1 LLLALDDEGDDGSHD
16 RSHLL
21 RVARNA
27 IEIAGDEQ
35 GCDRAVLTAAIIL
48 HDCVA
53 VEKNS
58 PDRSRASRLAA
69 VRARRI
75 LAEAGWLPARIDQ
88 TAHAIEAHSFSAGIA
103 PATLEARIVQDAD
116 RLDAIGAIG
125 IARCFYVAG
134 RMGARLYDPADPTA
148 ANRKLDDQGVRIR
161 PLRSQTVPSCRKLP
175 DQVRPE
181 VGGGA
186 HSDDAGLFRGAAK
199 RDRRGQQMIRAA
211 IVGLDVV
218 AAATSSPAC
227 REARQSASRRRTP
240 SSETTAAEFLCGSG
254 IVVGGLA
261 GCGIERRRDRCRRRP
276 VGADIWRGTPEV
288 TETAGPTC

>member
-1 LLLALDDEGDDGSHD
+1 MLPSRMGRSERYMDGIEAIFGDQAALAEQLLLALNDKSDDGSHD
-16 RSHLL
+16 RSHLQ

-69 VRARRI
+69 VRARGI
-75 LAEAGWLPARIDQ
+75 LAGAGWAPAQIDQ
-88 TAHAIEAHSFSAGIA
+88 AAHAIEAHSFSAGIA
-103 PATLEARIVQDAD
+103 PSTLEARIVQDAD

-148 ANRKLDDQGVRIR
+148 VNPDPAFSMSLTRGDGRVWLLQGKCGESVARYSDVVSWRFARSVSGAGALGSASGASPCALARSSRIR
-161 PLRSQTVPSCRKLP
+161 DHTLRRSMQ
-175 DQVRPE
+175 
-181 VGGGA
+181 
-186 HSDDAGLFRGAAK
+186 
-199 RDRRGQQMIRAA
+199 
-211 IVGLDVV
+211 
-218 AAATSSPAC
+218 
-227 REARQSASRRRTP
+227 
-240 SSETTAAEFLCGSG
+240 
-254 IVVGGLA
+254 
-261 GCGIERRRDRCRRRP
+261 
-276 VGADIWRGTPEV
+276 W
-288 TETAGPTC
+288 